1 MKKINEAWLKGLKG
15 PEREKMKEEVLSS
28 ENFLDIAREMLYNMQ
43 ERKREGAVLGDYDT
57 PSWSHKQAHLNG
69 ELAMLAKL
77 IEIFTVNERDDNP
90 LK

>member
-1 MKKINEAWLKGLKG
+1 MKTVNSAWIEGLRG
-15 PEREKMKEEVLSS
+15 DEREKRKELVLSN